1 MWKDKKPVSIGLI
14 DALGEDPEGSN
25 NTYFVHIHFSDKIL
39 VYKQYII
46 MLLEVFKLKIIVKLY
61 KKNYT

>member
-14 DALGEDPEGSN
+14 DALGEDPGGSN